1 MKKQNPLPET
11 STQVSCP
18 NCGTKLTIN
27 ISTSQPINP
36 STSQPPTLPSRATD
50 RIEALR
56 SAGIDV
62 SSFFAMTGSNGGE
75 YVATQR
81 EGKLT
86 IISDDDPIY
95 QVILQQGT
103 VPNGKLFRRWV
114 MAQMFHMLAA
124 EKEGR
129 YFHSIT
135 QQIHQRG
142 YNYQWEQ
149 VENEINAQM
158 HMMKNGDAEN
168 YTDRNRWFNQ
178 ETVVLMFEDYKYQ
191 LQQYIKKAPVH
202 HCKGTPYKRIC
213 GNNVFLTDINKKVI
227 NPINELIKLA
237 KEGHYMQ
244 AIRQFRR
251 ANLKNNY
258 WTPNQSQ
265 AWIDAYKGSGA
276 FFTMQNLIRFH
287 GCTFLNENGTRMDKQ
302 ASYAHLQLKAV
313 EYTGEGW
320 RLLGLLRQF
329 IKDNHIDIA
338 KKMKSWRKK

>member
-1 MKKQNPLPET
+1 MKKQNQTPET

-18 NCGTKLTIN
+18 NCGTKLN
-27 ISTSQPINP
+27 ISLSMSQPVNEP
-36 STSQPPTLPSRATD
+36 KTLPSRAAD

-62 SSFFAMTGSNGGE
+62 SSFFAMTGSNGSE

-86 IISDDDPIY
+86 ILSDDDPIY
-95 QVILQQGT
+95 QAILQQGT

-114 MAQMFHMLAA
+114 MAQMFHMLAG
-124 EKEGR
+124 ELRGK
-129 YFHSIT
+129 FSCSIT

-142 YNYQWEQ
+142 YNYQWQ
-149 VENEINAQM
+149 QIENEINAQM

-178 ETVVLMFEDYKYQ
+178 ETVVAMLEDYKCQ
-191 LQQYIKKAPVH
+191 LQRYIKNAPVR
-202 HCKGTPYKRIC
+202 HCKGTPYKKIC
-213 GNNVFLTDINKKVI
+213 GMNVFVTDINKKIVQ
-227 NPINELIKLA
+227 PINELIKLA
-237 KEGHYMQ
+237 KKGHYMQ
-244 AIRQFRR
+244 AICQFRR

-258 WTPNQSQ
+258 WTPSQSQ

-287 GCTFLNENGTRMDKQ
+287 GCTFIAEDGTRMDKQ
-302 ASYAHLQLKAV
+302 ASYAHLQAKAI

-338 KKMKSWRKK
+338 KKIKSWRKK